1 MHCLGE
7 GAVLA
12 QPRDC
17 PVPLGAGGVPGDVQ
31 QSERCDGSNR
41 GVWGEMVPGELGG
54 VSTVPPG
61 TTWSCGAGWCLA
73 RGRGRAEGPSF
84 LGAQHGVT
92 PGGISAPPNA
102 HGALTP
108 SVCSPD
114 KHKQPCAHTP
124 AHPSNAQVRAGVLPP
139 SQGWPPLTGWDFKPA
154 GIRTFRLC
162 PPHTGFTDSL
172 ETVTGAG
179 EVRSIKQRAAARA
192 GDSNNKSCCVQWLKL
207 VFKKCPE
214 KKLTPPKTRVGPIA
228 ANDQRD

>member
-41 GVWGEMVPGELGG
+41 DVWGEMVPGELGRAEHSPPWHHVELWG
-54 VSTVPPG
+54 RVVPGSWPWQSRGTVLPG
-61 TTWSCGAGWCLA
+61 SPA
-73 RGRGRAEGPSF
+73 RGDPGRDLSTTKCTRCSHSVSLLSRQAPTALCTHTCTSQQCPGESRSLAPIPGLAPS
-84 LGAQHGVT
+84 HGV
-92 PGGISAPPNA
+92 GFQACWDQDI
-102 HGALTP
+102 
-108 SVCSPD
+108 
-114 KHKQPCAHTP
+114 P
-124 AHPSNAQVRAGVLPP
+124 AV
-139 SQGWPPLTGWDFKPA
+139 
-154 GIRTFRLC
+154 

-228 ANDQRD
+228 ANDQQD

>member
-41 GVWGEMVPGELGG
+41 GVWGEMVPGELG
-54 VSTVPPG
+54 
-61 TTWSCGAGWCLA
+61 
-73 RGRGRAEGPSF
+73 RAEHSPPWHHVELWGRVVPGSWPWQSRGTV
-84 LGAQHGVT
+84 LPGSPARVT

-124 AHPSNAQVRAGVLPP
+124 AHLSNAQVRAGVLPP

-162 PPHTGFTDSL
+162 HPTLASL
-172 ETVTGAG
+172 TA
-179 EVRSIKQRAAARA
+179 
-192 GDSNNKSCCVQWLKL
+192 WKL
-207 VFKKCPE
+207 
-214 KKLTPPKTRVGPIA
+214 
-228 ANDQRD
+228 